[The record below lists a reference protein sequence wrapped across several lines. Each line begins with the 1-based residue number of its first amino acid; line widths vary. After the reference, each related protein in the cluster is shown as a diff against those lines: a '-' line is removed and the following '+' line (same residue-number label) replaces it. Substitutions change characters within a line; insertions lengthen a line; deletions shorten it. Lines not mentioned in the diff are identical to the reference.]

1 MVCLKIAYE
10 LFRGGEGKNMNQQ
23 LGISAELKQKG
34 QGPGEHPHRAPWPA
48 ESVPSPEATG
58 WRRL

>member
-1 MVCLKIAYE
+1 MVCLKIPYE

-34 QGPGEHPHRAPWPA
+34 Q
-48 ESVPSPEATG
+48 
-58 WRRL
+58 